1 MRKIFVLFC
10 VCILLLFSL
19 CSCELKKHNSSGGSA
34 ITSTNSVKNVGNN
47 FASTDNSVEKIYNDF
62 LSGKITAVYGDGS
75 DINID
80 YLTEMASPHTLTYAF
95 FDRNGDS
102 VPELCINNE
111 LYITTFWVQNG
122 TLKLWREE
130 NFHSKILS
138 NGNCLETHYGGAPN
152 HTDYSYIV
160 YSYTGDKVCSL
171 TVSVLIKNDIDILE
185 NIYTQDIHV
194 YNGSTQSIPSHI
206 EITKEYFDS
215 VLESIEKIGEAKI
228 EWQIFTI

>member
-1 MRKIFVLFC
+1 MKNFFVFIL
-10 VCILLLFSL
+10 VVLLLFSFSA
-19 CSCELKKHNSSGGSA
+19 CKGNSQQADSELTIN
-34 ITSTNSVKNVGNN
+34 TNS
-47 FASTDNSVEKIYNDF
+47 DNSVEKIYNDF
-62 LSGKITAVYGDGS
+62 LSGKITAAYADGS

-80 YLTEMASPHTLTYAF
+80 YLTEMATPNTLTYAL

-111 LYITTFWVQNG
+111 MYVTTFWVSNG

-130 NFHSKILS
+130 NSYSKILS
-138 NGNCLETHYGGAPN
+138 NGNSLEIHYGGAPN
-152 HTDYSYIV
+152 HTDYSYNV
-160 YSYTGDKVCSL
+160 YSYTGNMVCSL

-185 NIYTQDIHV
+185 NIYTQDINV
-194 YNGSTQSIPSHI
+194 YNGSTQSMPSHI

-228 EWQIFTI
+228 EWQPVD

>member
-1 MRKIFVLFC
+1 MKRLFALIC
-10 VCILLLFSL
+10 ACILLLFSL
-19 CSCELKKHNSSGGSA
+19 CSCTQKVDDSSQDSA
-34 ITSTNSVKNVGNN
+34 ISTTNATENRNS
-47 FASTDNSVEKIYNDF
+47 TYNSVEKIYNDF
-62 LSGKITAVYGDGS
+62 LSGKTTAVYADGS
-75 DINID
+75 DIDID
-80 YLTEMASPHTLTYAF
+80 YLTEMATPNKLTYALL
-95 FDRNGDS
+95 DRNGDS

-111 LYITTFWVQNG
+111 LYITTFWVENG

-130 NFHSKILS
+130 NTYSKILS

-160 YSYTGDKVCSL
+160 YSYTGDVVSSL

-185 NIYTQDIHV
+185 NKYTQDIIV
-194 YNGSTQSIPSHI
+194 YNVSTQTKPSHI

-228 EWQIFTI
+228 SWKVIE

>member
-1 MRKIFVLFC
+1 MKKIFVLFC

-19 CSCELKKHNSSGGSA
+19 CSCEIKKHNSSGGSA
-34 ITSTNSVKNVGNN
+34 IPSTNSVKNVGNN

-130 NFHSKILS
+130 NFLSKILS
-138 NGNCLETHYGGAPN
+138 NGNCLEAHYGGAPN

-160 YSYTGDKVCSL
+160 YSYTGDEVCSL

-194 YNGSTQSIPSHI
+194 YNGSTQSISSHI

-228 EWQIFTI
+228 EWQPVD